1 MKRRTFLLAGLG
13 ASGALVL
20 GWALLPPR
28 QRLIGRAKPG
38 PVDGTIR
45 LNGWVLIAPDDTVT
59 VVVPKAEM
67 GQGIHTALAM
77 LLAEELGCAWEQVRV
92 TPSPVDQIYANV
104 SVLREGMPLRDD
116 ETHAVA
122 RTTRWIAAKTARE
135 VGLMMTGGSSSLRDC
150 WEPIREAGASA
161 RASLVAAAA
170 ARFGV
175 EPGACTVTN
184 GVITHGD
191 RRLRFGEVAK
201 EAVQHRPSRVT

>member
-13 ASGALVL
+13 AGGALVL

-38 PVDGTIR
+38 PTDGTIR

-77 LLAEELGCAWEQVRV
+77 LLAEELGCAWDKVRV
-92 TPSPVDQIYANV
+92 TPSPIDQIYANV

-122 RTTRWIAAKTARE
+122 RSTRWIAAKTARE
-135 VGLMMTGGSSSLRDC
+135 FGLMMTGGPQAC
-150 WEPIREAGASA
+150 ATAGGRSA
-161 RASLVAAAA
+161 KRARRPAPRWWPPPLALVWHQTP
-170 ARFGV
+170 AR
-175 EPGACTVTN
+175 
-184 GVITHGD
+184 
-191 RRLRFGEVAK
+191 
-201 EAVQHRPSRVT
+201 